1 MSIEE
6 RGDEVNKRTAFGHW
20 EIDTVVGKK
29 ESSVLLSLDKR
40 LTRKRRLVKITSR
53 SSDAVRVGLEKIA
66 ELYGESFETVFKSV
80 TGDNNGSE
88 FVDLGRYLPK
98 STKVY
103 YAHPYSSYERG
114 TNEKK
119 NSLVRRFFTKGKSLD
134 NITDEQFST
143 QDLQLPLL

>member
-66 ELYGESFETVFKSV
+66 KLYGESVFKSV
-80 TGDNNGSE
+80 TSDNGSE
-88 FVDLGRYLPK
+88 FVDLGEARTK
-98 STKVY
+98 SKIIL
-103 YAHPYSSYERG
+103 
-114 TNEKK
+114 
-119 NSLVRRFFTKGKSLD
+119 SLLFPKGK
-134 NITDEQFST
+134 IIG
-143 QDLQLPLL
+143 

>member
-40 LTRKRRLVKITSR
+40 LTRKRHLVKITSR

-80 TGDNNGSE
+80 TSDNNGSE
-88 FVDLGRYLPK
+88 FVDLGEARTKRKIILSLAFSQRENHWITLPMNNFPRK
-98 STKVY
+98 IFNC
-103 YAHPYSSYERG
+103 HSSDFIFQ
-114 TNEKK
+114 
-119 NSLVRRFFTKGKSLD
+119 SVLFD
-134 NITDEQFST
+134 IAI
-143 QDLQLPLL
+143 

>member
-53 SSDAVRVGLEKIA
+53 SSDAVRVELEKIA
-66 ELYGESFETVFKSV
+66 KLYGESVFKSV
-80 TGDNNGSE
+80 TSDNGSE
-88 FVDLGRYLPK
+88 FVDLGEARTKRKIILSLAFSQRENHWITLPMNNLPRK
-98 STKVY
+98 IFNY
-103 YAHPYSSYERG
+103 HSSDFIFQ
-114 TNEKK
+114 
-119 NSLVRRFFTKGKSLD
+119 SVLFD
-134 NITDEQFST
+134 IAI
-143 QDLQLPLL
+143 

>member
-40 LTRKRRLVKITSR
+40 LTRKRHLVKIPSR

-66 ELYGESFETVFKSV
+66 KLYGESFETVFKSI
-80 TGDNNGSE
+80 TSDNGSE
-88 FVDLGRYLPK
+88 FIDLGEARTKSKIILSLAFSQRENHWITLPMNNFPRK
-98 STKVY
+98 IFNC
-103 YAHPYSSYERG
+103 HSSDFIFQ
-114 TNEKK
+114 
-119 NSLVRRFFTKGKSLD
+119 SVLFD
-134 NITDEQFST
+134 IAI
-143 QDLQLPLL
+143 

>member
-6 RGDEVNKRTAFGHW
+6 RGDEANKRTVFGHW

-66 ELYGESFETVFKSV
+66 KLYGESFETVFKSI
-80 TGDNNGSE
+80 TSDNGSE
-88 FVDLGRYLPK
+88 FIDLGEARTK
-98 STKVY
+98 SKIIL
-103 YAHPYSSYERG
+103 
-114 TNEKK
+114 
-119 NSLVRRFFTKGKSLD
+119 SLLFPKGK
-134 NITDEQFST
+134 IIG
-143 QDLQLPLL
+143 